1 MCCCFATGDGRAADR
16 DLDVLFTHVPQC
28 IFDAGTYGVPFG
40 GVSGQGVERLLV
52 TEDAARLFIR
62 LTRTPIMGPARN
74 LIEVTEDMLK
84 DGNIS

>member
-1 MCCCFATGDGRAADR
+1 M
-16 DLDVLFTHVPQC
+16 
-28 IFDAGTYGVPFG
+28 
-40 GVSGQGVERLLV
+40 SGQGVERLLV